1 VEGVKEQWATVVQQ
15 GDLLL
20 SVDGTPLYDPNTTT
34 MKDVL
39 DLIQGLSQKTE
50 EGGSVTEEGDAT
62 ASATSADADK
72 DAASSDSEGKA
83 GKEEDKIGN
92 TSSGGDKDDDSK
104 EDDNDSD
111 APPKKKAKTVKVAM
125 LLRFWRP
132 TQQPMPQLPPP
143 PNPMLNSYALP
154 TSASLFKA
162 AVGDDKTC
170 KSCPMPA
177 LKGNYGFCNKHRA
190 PRKKAK
196 APAVS
201 LATKAAEKNEG
212 EEGLCLNCKA
222 YGKIRNCQ
230 MCKIVEKEEA
240 GAEGSD
246 VAEEDN

>member
-1 VEGVKEQWATVVQQ
+1 
-15 GDLLL
+15 
-20 SVDGTPLYDPNTTT
+20 

-39 DLIQGLSQKTE
+39 DLIQGLSQKAE

-83 GKEEDKIGN
+83 GKGEDKNVN
-92 TSSGGDKDDDSK
+92 TSSGGDKNDDSK

-162 AVGDDKTC
+162 GNAITLTHSLFQRCISRFGADLNPFHEMFSIQLQEMTKHARAVQ
-170 KSCPMPA
+170 CPP
-177 LKGNYGFCNKHRA
+177 
-190 PRKKAK
+190 
-196 APAVS
+196 
-201 LATKAAEKNEG
+201 
-212 EEGLCLNCKA
+212 
-222 YGKIRNCQ
+222 
-230 MCKIVEKEEA
+230 
-240 GAEGSD
+240 
-246 VAEEDN
+246 